1 MEFTI
6 MVPVSNNPIMGVKI
20 GVNTFYKLYRNDH
33 ENKAEKQSID

>member
-6 MVPVSNNPIMGVKI
+6 MVPVSNNPIMGLKL

-33 ENKAEKQSID
+33 EKQSVDQILT